1 MTLHSVAL
9 NCCFVTDMEAASP
22 LSTSCSAADPF
33 SFNAGNPGSKIL
45 LSVLL
50 EGARSGLLRQRQRCR
65 GEGGPVRKMEG
76 WEEGGE
82 EDTAVKAAECERILR
97 QKIL

>member
-33 SFNAGNPGSKIL
+33 SFNAGNPGSKLL

-50 EGARSGLLRQRQRCR
+50 EGARSGLLKEVRSERWR
-65 GEGGPVRKMEG
+65 GGKRV
-76 WEEGGE
+76 
-82 EDTAVKAAECERILR
+82 VKRTL
-97 QKIL
+97 Q

>member
-33 SFNAGNPGSKIL
+33 SFNAGNPGSKY
-45 LSVLL
+45 SYQCSWKEPDRVYCANASGVVVK
-50 EGARSGLLRQRQRCR
+50 EVRSQRWR
-65 GEGGPVRKMEG
+65 GGKRV
-76 WEEGGE
+76 
-82 EDTAVKAAECERILR
+82 VKRTL
-97 QKIL
+97 Q